1 MKMLLNHVVYLL
13 WVFPSLIQALTI
25 RAFEGDVQDP
35 ICDDFQTCDAKGL
48 KYWNTLFTTVTQ
60 SKIVDRA
67 DGHDTFQQHYF
78 AKPVIYEDD
87 PAFRQDFESH
97 GIDDGYFD
105 QWTIDSIDQ
114 DTGDAN
120 RDDSY
125 TNAINTVD
133 GVLIAIANWKED
145 DTAETKLPW
154 SELMYNVWK
163 ISQLQQNDLHGKD
176 ASEPPGGP
184 ISNIRLVIQHTIT
197 NVETLNVMRTMYT
210 ANGYSM
216 NQGDVTWRHW
226 SEETTRYFFYAILG
240 TPNVR
245 GTLWLLNDHAAEIGG
260 KIPKHVYTRWNKAN
274 PDIW

>member
-1 MKMLLNHVVYLL
+1 MLLKYIVHLL
-13 WVFPSLIQALTI
+13 WLFPLLIQTLTI

-35 ICDDFQTCDAKGL
+35 ICDDFESCGEKGL
-48 KYWNTLFTTVTQ
+48 KYWNILFTTITQ
-60 SKIVDRA
+60 SNPVDRT
-67 DGHDTFQQHYF
+67 DGLDIFQQHYL
-78 AKPVIYEDD
+78 AKPVMYEDD
-87 PAFRQDFESH
+87 PAFRQDFINH
-97 GIDDGYFD
+97 GINDNYFQ

-145 DTAETKLPW
+145 DSAEIQLPW
-154 SELMYNVWK
+154 SELMYNTWK
-163 ISQLQQNDLHGKD
+163 LSQNQQDDLHDKD
-176 ASEPPGGP
+176 PSAPPGGP
-184 ISNIRLVIQHTIT
+184 ISNIRVVIQHTVT
-197 NVETLNVMRTMYT
+197 NPETLSVLKTMYT
-210 ANGYSM
+210 ANRYSM
-216 NQGDVTWRHW
+216 NQGDVTWRLW

-260 KIPKHVYTRWNKAN
+260 KIPKHVYTRWNGDH